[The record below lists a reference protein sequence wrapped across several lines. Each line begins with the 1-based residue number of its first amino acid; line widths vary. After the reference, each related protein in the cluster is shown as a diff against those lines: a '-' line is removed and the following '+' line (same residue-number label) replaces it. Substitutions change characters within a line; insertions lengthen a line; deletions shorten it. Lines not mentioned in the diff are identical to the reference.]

1 MNLAFNLIQY
11 ASLLAEAIPKIIHTK
26 EEYDRALHVIELLHF
41 KSNPTPEEDALY
53 DLLLMLIK
61 TYENKTY
68 PKSTP
73 KN

>member
-1 MNLAFNLIQY
+1 MTLTFDPIQY
-11 ASLLAEAIPKIIHTK
+11 ASLLAEAMPKVIHTK
-26 EEYDRALHVIELLHF
+26 EEYDRALHVIEPLHF

-53 DLLLMLIK
+53 NLLLMLIK
-61 TYENKTY
+61 AYEDKTY